1 MLHPSD
7 FFSLEM
13 FAHKALFD
21 RCEIVWEVLSRIASY
36 IREVQTH
43 LESRFPSSTTC
54 DGVKVFQAQGGR
66 RSSKEVMLTVEHGLY
81 ASHDLFFKDLGIFIG
96 KGTVIEAGVVIKP
109 LTIIGENNEIRQGAY
124 LRGEIIT
131 GVGCVIGHTTEVKNS
146 LLLDDVEAAHF
157 AYIGDSVVGNHANLG
172 AGTRLA
178 NLQLRTR
185 EERETKKVRPITIH
199 IEGKEYQTGLT
210 KFGAILGDYVET
222 GCNSVTSPGTLIG
235 QESWVYANTTVP
247 KGLYPGHAIISSEGR
262 KVNLA
267 RKRRTSP

>member
-1 MLHPSD
+1 MLRSSN
-7 FFSLEM
+7 FFSLDT
-13 FAHKALFD
+13 FAHRALFD
-21 RCEIVWEVLSRIASY
+21 NCEVVWEILSRIALY
-36 IREVQTH
+36 IREIQTH
-43 LESRFPSSTTC
+43 LESRFPSSTAC

-66 RSSKEVMLTVEHGLY
+66 SSSKEVMLTVEHGLY
-81 ASHDLFFKDLGIFIG
+81 ASDGLFFKDLGIFIG

-124 LRGEIIT
+124 LRGSIIT
-131 GVGCVIGHTTEVKNS
+131 GAGCVVGHTTEVKNAV
-146 LLLDDVEAAHF
+146 LLDDVEAAHF
-157 AYIGDSVVGNHANLG
+157 AYIGDSVVGNHVNLG

-185 EERETKKVRPITIH
+185 EERETKKVKPITIR

-210 KFGAILGDYVET
+210 KFGAVLGDYVET

-247 KGLYPGHAIISSEGR
+247 KGLYPGHSIISSEGR
-262 KVNLA
+262 KVHLA
-267 RKRRTSP
+267 KKRGTSS